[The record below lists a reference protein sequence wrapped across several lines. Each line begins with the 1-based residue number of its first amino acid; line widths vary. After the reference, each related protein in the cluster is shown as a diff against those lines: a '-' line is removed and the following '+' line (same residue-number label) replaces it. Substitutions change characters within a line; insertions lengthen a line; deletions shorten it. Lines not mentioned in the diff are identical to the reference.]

1 MASAPALVLAA
12 VAASSAARPRRHS
25 STSKG
30 TRSHRCDA
38 TGWRA
43 AAAAAVADRTIGERS
58 RSTVGPNA
66 CATASAASHSRAAA
80 SAAGQVDRSGERG
93 GRTWADP
100 GGRAPR
106 RAPRGGGAAG
116 GASTWAD
123 SGGRTPPRAP
133 RCAACRA
140 AMMAATAGG
149 GGPEGGRG
157 RGLGRML
164 EPNGYGLISR
174 MSTWDDVCLRGIPYV
189 RVFTSLPAIS
199 LSSSTFSSP
208 LTVLGLAATS
218 ANDQS
223 RTMSLR
229 ATISRI
235 GLATLCYYIMKQTA
249 SARSSVFSFYCS
261 QFGRNHSTL

>member
-1 MASAPALVLAA
+1 MLAA
-12 VAASSAARPRRHS
+12 AAASSAARPRRHS

-80 SAAGQVDRSGERG
+80 ATAGERG
-93 GRTWADP
+93 GRTWADS
-100 GGRAPR
+100 GGCAPR

-116 GASTWAD
+116 GASTRAD

-149 GGPEGGRG
+149 GGPEGGWG
-157 RGLGRML
+157 RGPGRML
-164 EPNGYGLISR
+164 KPNGYGLISR
-174 MSTWDDVCLRGIPYV
+174 MSTLDDVCLRVIWNIKRTHFENCCFGL
-189 RVFTSLPAIS
+189 RG
-199 LSSSTFSSP
+199 
-208 LTVLGLAATS
+208 LTWTK
-218 ANDQS
+218 
-223 RTMSLR
+223 R
-229 ATISRI
+229 
-235 GLATLCYYIMKQTA
+235 K
-249 SARSSVFSFYCS
+249 SF
-261 QFGRNHSTL
+261 